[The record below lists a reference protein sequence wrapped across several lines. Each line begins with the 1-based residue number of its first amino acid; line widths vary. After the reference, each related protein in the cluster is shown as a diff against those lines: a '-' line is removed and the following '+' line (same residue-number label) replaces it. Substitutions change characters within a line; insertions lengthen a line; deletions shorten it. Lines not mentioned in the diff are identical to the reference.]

1 MSNAVQR
8 LEQIEDVTMIKRVN
22 GIWDFF
28 TDINKMGNND
38 IDIRIL
44 PILGVKS
51 FEYIK
56 NPTTGRNIRGEI
68 VMYSQYN
75 SMSYKMWCNEELT
88 VGEIYADGTLEYHFL
103 VFLGMAG
110 ETFKPGDDAIEINNM
125 YFVKVIDNIQYRQWW
140 LSINSRGIRISTI

>member
-1 MSNAVQR
+1 
-8 LEQIEDVTMIKRVN
+8 
-22 GIWDFF
+22 
-28 TDINKMGNND
+28 MGNND

-88 VGEIYADGTLEYHFL
+88 VGEIYADGTLEYL
-103 VFLGMAG
+103 RYGG

-125 YFVKVIDNIQYRQWW
+125 YFVKVIDNIQYRQLTNGIHDGYLRFKHHYVIN
-140 LSINSRGIRISTI
+140 LSPK